1 VFYKKENQDMFC
13 RAGYGEVG
21 VEESLFGGMGRGVEK
36 RIEAERR
43 GREREK
49 GVREKRESEN
59 DKGQRA

>member
-1 VFYKKENQDMFC
+1 MFC

>member
-1 VFYKKENQDMFC
+1 MFC

-21 VEESLFGGMGRGVEK
+21 VEESLFGGMGKGVEK

-59 DKGQRA
+59 DQGQRA